1 MENIIDTKY
10 TEEFKK
16 KSHETKLKLEN
27 FFIYNEQDTITLKD
41 NNNLSN
47 IKKNILVLRNNMPK
61 LEKIY
66 SNLDEFIFENEEYLK
81 GSIIKDNPVKES
93 LILYDKPNN
102 KYNNL
107 FEIYK
112 NWDKTLYNDYKELSM
127 NKHQLLRKAL
137 HLESGKITIITC
149 IRNNLEYLKDS
160 IDSLIAQTGIGS
172 NNWYNIIINDGSDD
186 TINLEKIFGDD
197 YYKVHQYLNRII
209 IINNTEWKGVVGCQI
224 QAIHLVQTEFLGI
237 LDGDDRLEPDCL
249 TEVLT
254 KYNEFKDEN
263 IFIYT
268 NFSLTD
274 KYFNKTGKG
283 FSRPPGK
290 GLLFDG
296 FGLAFRS
303 WRLTDYLKTYG
314 YNPKFRYGAED
325 MDILYK
331 LETVARPVYI
341 DKELYLYRRFDI
353 QSQIDSDNV
362 HLSLSKFHR
371 YNCNIAKIINAIE
384 RFGNIFHIQLYGR
397 NIPDGLSVD
406 EVEQYKSRFIDY
418 KSKKKPFVLKN
429 LEFYAELY
437 IGHELQFH
445 FELLKN
451 GTISDMIIK
460 YYINNFITTGQNKHR
475 VYVEYSHQYN
485 SFVLCGKPVDLSI
498 DNLLK
503 LHINNL
509 YDEIYVSYNDNICN
523 LDLNKMLEKDYLP
536 FEKLI
541 SKMFISEKDNNFF
554 FLSNNLNMKIKKF
567 FNINDI
573 Y

>member
-1 MENIIDTKY
+1 MHNIIDSKH
-10 TEEFKK
+10 TEELKK
-16 KSHETKLKLEN
+16 KSEETKSKLEN
-27 FFIYNEQDTITLKD
+27 FFKYNEEDTITLKD
-41 NNNLSN
+41 NADLSN
-47 IKKNILVLRNNMPK
+47 ITKHILILRNNMPK

-66 SNLDEFIFENEEYLK
+66 SSLDEFIFENEDYLK

-112 NWDKTLYNDYKELSM
+112 NWDKTLYNDYKELSI
-127 NKHQLLRKAL
+127 NKHQLRIKDLN
-137 HLESGKITIITC
+137 LETGKITIITC
-149 IRNNLEYLKDS
+149 IRNNLEYLRDS
-160 IDSLIAQTGIGS
+160 IDSLICQTGIGAD
-172 NNWYNIIINDGSDD
+172 NWYNIIINDGSDNMID
-186 TINLEKIFGDD
+186 LEKIFEDD
-197 YYKVHQYLNRII
+197 FYKVQPYLNRII

-224 QAIHLVQTEFLGI
+224 QAIDLVRTEFVGI
-237 LDGDDRLEPDCL
+237 LDGDDRLESDCL
-249 TEVLT
+249 NEVLS
-254 KYNEFKDEN
+254 KYNEYKDQN
-263 IFIYT
+263 IFVYT

-274 KYFNKTGKG
+274 KFFNKTSKG

-325 MDILYK
+325 MDIIYK
-331 LETVARPVYI
+331 LETVAQPVYI

-353 QSQIDSDNV
+353 QSQMEKDKG
-362 HLSLSKFHR
+362 HLSLSKFHK
-371 YNCNIAKIINAIE
+371 YNCKIAKIINGIE
-384 RFGNIFHIQLYGR
+384 RFGNIFHIKLYGR
-397 NIPDGLSVD
+397 NIPIGLSVN
-406 EVEQYKSRFIDY
+406 EVEQYKSRFLDY
-418 KSKKKPFVLKN
+418 KKQKKPFVFKK

-437 IGHELQFH
+437 IGNELQYH
-445 FELLKN
+445 FELLKT

-460 YYINNFITTGQNKHR
+460 YFINNFVTTGQNKHR
-475 VYVEYSHQYN
+475 VYVEYNHQYN
-485 SFVLCGKPVDLSI
+485 SLVLSRKPLDLSI

-509 YDEIYVSYNDNICN
+509 YDAIYVSYNDNICN
-523 LDLNKMLEKDYLP
+523 LDLNKMLEEDYLP

-554 FLSNNLNMKIKKF
+554 FLSNNLNMNVKKF

-573 Y
+573 F